1 MAGSPTANSRKS
13 AVFFDRD
20 GTVVYDAGYLRD
32 PKLIKFYPSAI
43 PVLYRLQKRGYALVL
58 VSNQSGVGRG
68 TISTADAQRVHDAI
82 VEQLFKSKVKLDG
95 AYYCFH
101 APAANCECRKPSP
114 QLLLRAADDLNI
126 DLNRSFMIG
135 DRISDIEAGRL
146 AGCFTI
152 LLSKATGTGASRPH
166 RHVRNWKEIER
177 IIGHRSNRKL

>member
-1 MAGSPTANSRKS
+1 VAAPAGNSRKS

-20 GTVVYDAGYLRD
+20 GTVVYDTGYLRD
-32 PKLIKFYPSAI
+32 SKLIKFYPSAI
-43 PVLYRLQKRGYALVL
+43 PVLSRLQKRGYALVL

-68 TISTADAQRVHDAI
+68 LISTADAQRVHDAI
-82 VEQLFKSKVKLDG
+82 VKQLFKSKVKLDG

-101 APAANCECRKPSP
+101 APEANCDCRKPSP

-126 DLNRSFMIG
+126 DLSRSFMIG

-146 AGCFTI
+146 AGCYTI

-166 RHVRNWKEIER
+166 RRVRNWKEIER
-177 IIGHRSNRKL
+177 TIGHRSNRKL